1 LGDKEIARDLLGSDN
16 RVGRQF
22 HALTFVAA
30 QVRDGE
36 RARERI
42 GIRVESLLLT
52 LVMRKELPDNCRRI
66 SQNFSPAVKSRLKQ
80 TVQKSEMNIPRLNFA
95 HLPTPTEA
103 LPRLSEALDGPRLLV
118 KRDDQTGLAFGGNKT
133 RKLEF
138 LLAEARDQGA
148 NTLITG
154 GALQSNHCR
163 QTAAAAA
170 RFGFKCILVLTGD
183 KPQQASGNL
192 LLDQL
197 FGAEIVHVAD
207 RKDRDRI
214 LQETF
219 DRATKERSNPYLVPY
234 GGSNA
239 TGALGYAFAMKELI
253 DQNVGADWI
262 VFATSSGG
270 THAGLL
276 LGQRIFGFSGKVLGI
291 SVDESEEW
299 LKSEVSQ
306 LASATSE
313 KVGDRIEFTPADVL
327 VNAGYCDAGY
337 GVVTE
342 REREAIRLFASCEGL
357 LLDPVYTGRAAAG
370 MIDLIRKGF
379 FKRDETVLFLHTGG
393 LPALF
398 ADQYTDEFR

>member
-1 LGDKEIARDLLGSDN
+1 
-16 RVGRQF
+16 
-22 HALTFVAA
+22 
-30 QVRDGE
+30 
-36 RARERI
+36 
-42 GIRVESLLLT
+42 
-52 LVMRKELPDNCRRI
+52 M
-66 SQNFSPAVKSRLKQ
+66 
-80 TVQKSEMNIPRLNFA
+80 
-95 HLPTPTEA
+95 
-103 LPRLSEALDGPRLLV
+103 V

-138 LLAEARDQGA
+138 LVAEAREQGA
-148 NTLITG
+148 KTLITG

-197 FGAEIVHVAD
+197 FGAEIVYVPD

-219 DRATKERSNPYLVPY
+219 DCATKEGKKPYLVPY

-239 TGALGYAFAMKELI
+239 TGALGYVSAMKELI
-253 DQNVGADWI
+253 DQNVGAEWI
-262 VFATSSGG
+262 VFASSSGG
-270 THAGLL
+270 AHAGLL
-276 LGQRIFGFSGKVLGI
+276 LGQRIFGFNGRILGI
-291 SVDESEEW
+291 SVDEPAEW
-299 LKSEVSQ
+299 LKKEVSK
-306 LASATSE
+306 LASATSAKIGE
-313 KVGDRIEFTPADVL
+313 WIEFTPADLL
-327 VNAGYCDAGY
+327 VNADYCGAGY

-342 REREAIRLFASCEGL
+342 REREAIRLFARYEGI

-379 FKRDETVLFLHTGG
+379 FKRTDTVLFLHTGG
-393 LPALF
+393 QPALF
-398 ADQYTDEFR
+398 AEQ

>member
-1 LGDKEIARDLLGSDN
+1 MI
-16 RVGRQF
+16 
-22 HALTFVAA
+22 
-30 QVRDGE
+30 
-36 RARERI
+36 
-42 GIRVESLLLT
+42 
-52 LVMRKELPDNCRRI
+52 
-66 SQNFSPAVKSRLKQ
+66 
-80 TVQKSEMNIPRLNFA
+80 
-95 HLPTPTEA
+95 
-103 LPRLSEALDGPRLLV
+103 

-138 LLAEARDQGA
+138 LVAEARDQSA
-148 NTLITG
+148 KTLITG

-170 RFGFKCILVLTGD
+170 RLGFECILVLTGD
-183 KPQQASGNL
+183 KPEQPSANL
-192 LLDQL
+192 MLDQL
-197 FGAEIVHVAD
+197 FGAQIVYVAD

-214 LQETF
+214 LQKTF
-219 DRATKERSNPYLVPY
+219 DRATKDGKKPYLVPY

-276 LGQRIFGFSGKVLGI
+276 LGQRIFGFNGRIMGI

-299 LKSEVSQ
+299 LKKEVSK
-306 LASATSE
+306 LASATSAKIGE
-313 KVGDRIEFTPADVL
+313 RIEFTPGDVL
-327 VNAGYCDAGY
+327 VTADYCDAGY

-342 REREAIRLFASCEGL
+342 REREAIRLFARYEGI

-379 FKRDETVLFLHTGG
+379 FNKDKAVLFLHTGG
-393 LPALF
+393 QPALF
-398 ADQYTDEFR
+398 ADQYTDKFR

>member
-1 LGDKEIARDLLGSDN
+1 MAIKD
-16 RVGRQF
+16 
-22 HALTFVAA
+22 
-30 QVRDGE
+30 
-36 RARERI
+36 
-42 GIRVESLLLT
+42 
-52 LVMRKELPDNCRRI
+52 
-66 SQNFSPAVKSRLKQ
+66 
-80 TVQKSEMNIPRLNFA
+80 IPRLNFA
-95 HLPTPTEA
+95 HLPTPIEA
-103 LPRLSEALDGPRLLV
+103 LPHLSEALGGRRLLV

-138 LLAEARDQGA
+138 LVAEARDHGA
-148 NTLITG
+148 KMLITG

-170 RFGFKCILVLTGD
+170 RFGFKCILVLTGE
-183 KPQQASGNL
+183 KLEHASGNL

-197 FGAEIVHVAD
+197 FGAETVYVAD

-219 DRATKERSNPYLVPY
+219 DRATKGGKKPYLVPY

-253 DQNVGADWI
+253 DQNIGADWI

-276 LGQRIFGFSGKVLGI
+276 LGQRIFRFSGKILGI
-291 SVDESEEW
+291 SVDEPEEW
-299 LKSEVSQ
+299 LKREVSQ
-306 LASATSE
+306 LASATSD
-313 KVGDRIEFTPADVL
+313 KVGERIEFTPNEVL

-342 REREAIRLFASCEGL
+342 REREAIRLFARYEGL

-370 MIDLIRKGF
+370 MIDLIRKDF
-379 FKRDETVLFLHTGG
+379 FKSDETVLFLHTGG

-398 ADQYTDEFR
+398 ADQYTGEFQ

>member
-1 LGDKEIARDLLGSDN
+1 MAIKD
-16 RVGRQF
+16 
-22 HALTFVAA
+22 
-30 QVRDGE
+30 
-36 RARERI
+36 
-42 GIRVESLLLT
+42 
-52 LVMRKELPDNCRRI
+52 
-66 SQNFSPAVKSRLKQ
+66 
-80 TVQKSEMNIPRLNFA
+80 IPRLNFA
-95 HLPTPTEA
+95 HLPTAVEE
-103 LPRLSEALDGPRLLV
+103 LPRLREALRGGPRLLV

-138 LLAEARDQGA
+138 LIAEAREQGA
-148 NTLITG
+148 QTLITG

-170 RFGFKCILVLTGD
+170 RFGFNCILVLTGD
-183 KPQQASGNL
+183 KPQHASGNL

-207 RKDRDRI
+207 RMDRDRI

-219 DRATKERSNPYLVPY
+219 DPATKEGTKPYLVPY

-253 DQNVGADWI
+253 DQNVGAYWI

-276 LGQRIFGFSGKVLGI
+276 LGQRVFGFTGKILGI
-291 SVDESEEW
+291 SVDEPEEW
-299 LKSEVSQ
+299 LKEEVSK

-313 KVGDRIEFTPADVL
+313 KVGERTEFTPADVL
-327 VNAGYCDAGY
+327 VNADYCDAGY

-379 FKRDETVLFLHTGG
+379 FKKDETVLFLHTGG

-398 ADQYTDEFR
+398 ADKYTNEFR

>member
-1 LGDKEIARDLLGSDN
+1 MPLMA
-16 RVGRQF
+16 
-22 HALTFVAA
+22 
-30 QVRDGE
+30 
-36 RARERI
+36 
-42 GIRVESLLLT
+42 
-52 LVMRKELPDNCRRI
+52 
-66 SQNFSPAVKSRLKQ
+66 
-80 TVQKSEMNIPRLNFA
+80 IPRLRFA
-95 HLPTPTEA
+95 HLPTPVEE
-103 LPRLSEALDGPRLLV
+103 LPRLREALGDGPRLLI

-138 LLAEARDQGA
+138 LSAEARDQGA
-148 NTLITG
+148 KTLITG

-183 KPQQASGNL
+183 KPKQPSANL
-192 LLDQL
+192 MLDQL
-197 FGAEIVHVAD
+197 FGAEIVYVAD

-219 DRATKERSNPYLVPY
+219 DRATKEGKKPYLVSY

-239 TGALGYAFAMKELI
+239 TGALGYAFAMQELV

-276 LGQRIFGFSGKVLGI
+276 LGQRVFGYKGKVLGI

-299 LKSEVSQ
+299 LKQHVSQ
-306 LASATSE
+306 LASLASE
-313 KVGDRIEFTPADVL
+313 KLGKRIEFTPGEVL
-327 VNAGYCDAGY
+327 VNANYCSAGY
-337 GVVTE
+337 GVLTE
-342 REREAIRLFASCEGL
+342 QEREAIRLFATCEGL
-357 LLDPVYTGRAAAG
+357 LLDPVYAGRAAAG

-379 FKRDETVLFLHTGG
+379 FKKDETLLFLHTGG
-393 LPALF
+393 QPALF
-398 ADQYTDEFR
+398 ADQYANRI